1 MFLVASLC
9 EHLVTARRL
18 TVKRPVASFIPSLTS
33 SCGLFCKLPQCFKLS
48 LLSKT
53 SLVTRSRSRPG
64 MYRIYLDHFAL
75 LFSSPLRSFPCGWRR
90 IWQERL
96 VCPRLRIAFPTI
108 AKLHRNLALK
118 PSWRHCIQLE
128 RLSDR
133 FIDFLFLSC
142 RAGPYPSLFGTASR
156 VALATSV
163 LSARGYRN
171 NLCLEVRSVSRP
183 PDNSSRI

>member
-1 MFLVASLC
+1 
-9 EHLVTARRL
+9 
-18 TVKRPVASFIPSLTS
+18 
-33 SCGLFCKLPQCFKLS
+33 
-48 LLSKT
+48 
-53 SLVTRSRSRPG
+53 

-118 PSWRHCIQLE
+118 PSRRHCIQLE

-183 PDNSSRI
+183 PTILQGSEWLHEPSGEFLEMVALRTSSMQVSRIEWRWLQA